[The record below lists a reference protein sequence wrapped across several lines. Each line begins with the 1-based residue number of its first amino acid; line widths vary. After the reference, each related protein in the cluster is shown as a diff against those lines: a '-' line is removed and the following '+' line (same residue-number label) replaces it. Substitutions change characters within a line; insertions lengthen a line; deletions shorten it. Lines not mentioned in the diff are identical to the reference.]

1 MWCPTLRVV
10 TYWGEEKINSSTR
23 LRRCPFMLLMPLTF
37 VGSQEDRCEIRY
49 NMLYGEGEPEF
60 EIVLSTYVY
69 AYPIEATFLLLVHI
83 LMLHAC
89 MFSIET
95 NVLLLDIGL

>member
-1 MWCPTLRVV
+1 
-10 TYWGEEKINSSTR
+10 
-23 LRRCPFMLLMPLTF
+23 MLLMPLTF

-60 EIVLSTYVY
+60 EIILSTYVY

>member
-1 MWCPTLRVV
+1 MSLHAVDA
-10 TYWGEEKINSSTR
+10 
-23 LRRCPFMLLMPLTF
+23 LTF

-60 EIVLSTYVY
+60 EIILSTYVY
-69 AYPIEATFLLLVHI
+69 AYSHEATFLLLVHVLMLHV

-89 MFSIET
+89 L
-95 NVLLLDIGL
+95 VLKPMSCCWISGYGVCTAHPTA